1 MIYFEYKS
9 SHFFFYIHRHLLY
22 LYRHPKTSIFITFIS
37 TLYTPWPAAWKLLAW
52 LPKGRSNPLVKR
64 ELMPRPRMR
73 ASTVAEGLLAASLL
87 F

>member
-1 MIYFEYKS
+1 MISFPYKS
-9 SHFFFYIHRHLLY
+9 SHFFFYIHRHPLY
-22 LYRHPKTSIFITFIS
+22 IYRYQKTSIFITFIA
-37 TLYTPWPAAWKLLAW
+37 TLYTPWPATCKPLA
-52 LPKGRSNPLVKR
+52 LFSKGRGDPLVKR